1 MTTSAVLTPPR
12 ARLSAERHDAE
23 ILSRL
28 RKANGQLAGIT
39 SMYEDGRYCIDI
51 LDQLAAARA
60 AIDAVGLILLQDHIN
75 ACVRDAI
82 DSGDSDEKVTELVT
96 AVRRL
101 LRGPGR

>member
-1 MTTSAVLTPPR
+1 MTTPAVLTPPR
-12 ARLSAERHDAE
+12 TRHPGKRHDAE

-28 RKANGQLAGIT
+28 RKANGQLTGIT

-82 DSGDSDEKVTELVT
+82 NRDDTDEKVTELVT
-96 AVRRL
+96 TVRRF
-101 LRGPGR
+101 LRSR

>member
-1 MTTSAVLTPPR
+1 MTTTAVLTPSPTR
-12 ARLSAERHDAE
+12 QPGERHDAE

-28 RKANGQLAGIT
+28 RKASGQLGGIT

-82 DSGDSDEKVTELVT
+82 NRDDTDEKVTELVT
-96 AVRRL
+96 VVRRFV
-101 LRGPGR
+101 RSR

>member
-1 MTTSAVLTPPR
+1 MTTPAVLPR
-12 ARLSAERHDAE
+12 RRTRQAGQRHDSE

-60 AIDAVGLILLQDHIN
+60 ALDAVGLILLQDHIN
-75 ACVRDAI
+75 ACVREAI
-82 DSGDSDEKVTELVT
+82 NRDDTDEKVTELVT
-96 AVRRL
+96 AVRRF
-101 LRGPGR
+101 LRSR

>member
-1 MTTSAVLTPPR
+1 MTTQAVQVRTAEGPR
-12 ARLSAERHDAE
+12 QQRHDAE

-28 RKANGQLAGIT
+28 RKAKGQLAGIA

-75 ACVRDAI
+75 SCVRDAVG
-82 DSGDSDEKVTELVT
+82 SGDSDEKVAELVI
-96 AVRRL
+96 AVRRY
-101 LRGPGR
+101 LRSR

>member
-1 MTTSAVLTPPR
+1 MTTSAVLTRPPTR
-12 ARLSAERHDAE
+12 QSGERHDEE

-28 RKANGQLAGIT
+28 RKASGQLAGIT

-82 DSGDSDEKVTELVT
+82 NRNDTDEKVTQLVT
-96 AVRRL
+96 AVRRF
-101 LRGPGR
+101 LRSR

>member
-1 MTTSAVLTPPR
+1 MTTSGVLAPLR
-12 ARLSAERHDAE
+12 SRHLGQRHDAE

-28 RKANGQLAGIT
+28 NKAKGQLAGIT

-60 AIDAVGLILLQDHIN
+60 AIDAVGLILMQDHIN

-82 DSGDSDEKVTELVT
+82 NHDDTDEKVTELVT
-96 AVRRL
+96 AVRRF
-101 LRGPGR
+101 LRSR

>member
-1 MTTSAVLTPPR
+1 MTTPAVLTPPR
-12 ARLSAERHDAE
+12 ARHPGRRHDAE

-28 RKANGQLAGIT
+28 GKAKGQLAGIT

-60 AIDAVGLILLQDHIN
+60 AIDAVGLILMQDHIN

-82 DSGDSDEKVTELVT
+82 DSGDSDEKVAELVT
-96 AVRRL
+96 AVRRYM
-101 LRGPGR
+101 RSR

>member
-1 MTTSAVLTPPR
+1 MTTSAVLTPDR
-12 ARLSAERHDAE
+12 ARHPGKRHDAE
-23 ILSRL
+23 ILARL

-39 SMYEDGRYCIDI
+39 AMYEDGRYCIDI

-96 AVRRL
+96 AVRRF
-101 LRGPGR
+101 LRSR

>member
-1 MTTSAVLTPPR
+1 MTTSAVLSPPR
-12 ARLSAERHDAE
+12 ARQPGERHDAE

-39 SMYEDGRYCIDI
+39 SMYEEGRYCIDI

-96 AVRRL
+96 AVRRF
-101 LRGPGR
+101 LRSR

>member
-1 MTTSAVLTPPR
+1 MTTSAVISPPR
-12 ARLSAERHDAE
+12 VRLPGERHDAE

-28 RKANGQLAGIT
+28 RKANGQLSGIT
-39 SMYEDGRYCIDI
+39 AMYENGRYCIDI

-82 DSGDSDEKVTELVT
+82 DRDDTDEKVTELVT
-96 AVRRL
+96 TVRRF
-101 LRGPGR
+101 LRRR